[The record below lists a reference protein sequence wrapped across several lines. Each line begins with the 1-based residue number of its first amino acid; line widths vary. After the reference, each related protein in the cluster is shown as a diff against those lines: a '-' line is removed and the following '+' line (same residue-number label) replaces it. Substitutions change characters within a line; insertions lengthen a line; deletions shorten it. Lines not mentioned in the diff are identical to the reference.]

1 MMTSNT
7 NIPYKDFDGRPTYV
21 SRKWLIGNGSIGGK
35 AKGLAFAFEHLKKS
49 ELLGEVILPSTTY
62 VVTTE
67 PYHDFLDDNKLDW
80 IHGEPDLEK
89 IILAF
94 AQGRLRESFM
104 KDLDTML
111 KALHSTPLAIRS
123 SSLLEDSHLLSFAG
137 KYFTTFAAN
146 DFDMQWRRR
155 ELADGIKT
163 VWASLY
169 NHAAR
174 AYRAKHG
181 FTDRDEAMAVLVQP
195 LIGKNHDGLFY
206 PELAGTIFSRVYRR
220 PSPRINKEM
229 GVIRFCF
236 GLGTRTVDRS
246 LARVIYLSHPNM
258 RPEGNLAREVARY
271 SQSSFDYVDLEFGAF
286 ISGDLKSLLP
296 FVMQNHKFSTAFV
309 ELFGDNTLYW
319 AGSKPMIQ
327 TTPLFTFSDLPTRC
341 PPFLETAKKISSHF
355 QNGMGIPIDVEF
367 TYDTVEKQMTLVQL
381 RPLSSYEEM
390 ASVQI
395 PVIENNRIL
404 LNGSRMVSNGALNKT
419 SHLVYIDPFKYGNK
433 PNHFKIARALG
444 KINDMLKGTRYV
456 LIGPGRWGSVNPDL
470 GVPVDYAELCNCGCL
485 VELGIVEKHFT
496 PELSYGTHFFL
507 DLDVDNILYLPV
519 FAGEEPDVFNHE
531 WFEAQPYEQGIE
543 EEIRIYKGDFSVFLD
558 GDTEEGIVIVN

>member
-1 MMTSNT
+1 LTPNRW
-7 NIPYKDFDGRPTYV
+7 IPYKDFDGRPLYE
-21 SRKWLIGNGSIGGK
+21 SRKWLIGDGRIGGK
-35 AKGLAFAFEHLKKS
+35 AKGLAFAFEHLQDFDLRS
-49 ELLGEVILPSTTY
+49 EVLLPSTTY
-62 VVTTE
+62 VITTE
-67 PYHDFLDDNKLDW
+67 PFHDFIDDNHLDW
-80 IHGEPDLEK
+80 IHDEPDLEK

-94 AQGRLRESFM
+94 SQGQMRESFL
-104 KDLDTML
+104 KDLDGIL
-111 KALHSTPLAIRS
+111 QVLHDTPLAIRS

-146 DFDMQWRRR
+146 VFDHEWRRR
-155 ELADGIKT
+155 ELADGIQT

-169 NHAAR
+169 NPAAR

-195 LIGKNHDGLFY
+195 LIGKEHEGLFY

-220 PSPRINKEM
+220 PSPRIDKEK

-246 LARVIYLSHPNM
+246 LARVIYLSQPNM
-258 RPEGNLAREVARY
+258 RSEGNLAREIARY

-296 FVMQNHKFSTAFV
+296 FVMKNHKFATAFV
-309 ELFGDNTLYW
+309 ELFGDNSLYW
-319 AGSKPMIQ
+319 AGSSPMVP
-327 TTPLFTFSDLPTRC
+327 TTPFFTFSDLPTRC
-341 PPFLETAKKISSHF
+341 PHFLHTARSISKHYE
-355 QNGMGIPIDVEF
+355 NEMGIPIDMEF
-367 TYDTVEKQMTLVQL
+367 TYETHEKKMTLVQL

-390 ASVQI
+390 AAVKI
-395 PVIENNRIL
+395 PEVKPEKIL
-404 LNGSRMVSNGALNKT
+404 LRGSRMVSNGVIEKT
-419 SHLVYIDPFKYGNK
+419 PYLVYVDPFKYGTRA
-433 PNHFKIARALG
+433 NHFNIARALG
-444 KINDMLKGTRYV
+444 RVNDSLKGTRYV

-470 GVPVDYAELCNCGCL
+470 GVPVDYSELCNCGCL

-519 FAGEEPDVFNHE
+519 FAGEEPDIFQTG
-531 WFEAQPYEQGIE
+531 WFEGRPFESGAE
-543 EEIRIYKGDFSVFLD
+543 EEIRIYKGDFSVYLN
-558 GDTEEGIVIVN
+558 GETEEGIVFEN